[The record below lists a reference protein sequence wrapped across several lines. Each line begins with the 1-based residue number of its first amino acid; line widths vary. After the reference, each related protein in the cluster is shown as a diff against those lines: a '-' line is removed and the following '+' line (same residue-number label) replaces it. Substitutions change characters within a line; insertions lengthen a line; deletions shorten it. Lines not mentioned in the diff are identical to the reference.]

1 MFVLVTYDINVAA
14 PEGAKRLRRERVCS
28 YSCACSCRSPH
39 GERGL
44 KSCTMNFSAP
54 DSKSLPARGAW
65 IEIVK
70 PRVDRPNESR
80 RSPHGERG
88 LKSLRPYS
96 YTDAALSLPARG
108 AWIEIC
114 SIRLKPSDFLVAPR
128 TGSVD

>member
-44 KSCTMNFSAP
+44 KS
-54 DSKSLPARGAW
+54 
-65 IEIVK
+65 
-70 PRVDRPNESR
+70 
-80 RSPHGERG
+80 
-88 LKSLRPYS
+88 LRPYS

-108 AWIEIC
+108 AWIEI
-114 SIRLKPSDFLVAPR
+114 
-128 TGSVD
+128 

>member
-44 KSCTMNFSAP
+44 KSLS
-54 DSKSLPARGAW
+54 RVW
-65 IEIVK
+65 IDLMK
-70 PRVDRPNESR
+70 
-80 RSPHGERG
+80 
-88 LKSLRPYS
+88 
-96 YTDAALSLPARG
+96 A
-108 AWIEIC
+108 
-114 SIRLKPSDFLVAPR
+114 VAPR

>member
-65 IEIVK
+65 IEIVH
-70 PRVDRPNESR
+70 DE
-80 RSPHGERG
+80 
-88 LKSLRPYS
+88 LLC
-96 YTDAALSLPARG
+96 ARF
-108 AWIEIC
+108 
-114 SIRLKPSDFLVAPR
+114 KVAPR